1 MARFIT
7 LASSSSGNAA
17 YIGDGTCGV
26 LIDAGIS
33 AKRIKTAL
41 SEAGVD
47 PSSVHAL
54 FVTHEHTDHVAGLRV
69 LAGQLKIPVYATRG
83 TLAGLSDLQLLDGK
97 FPCTP
102 MLSEPVTVGDMRITS
117 FRTHHDSRES
127 CGYVV
132 RLPDRT
138 VGICTDTG
146 KFTKEMGR
154 ALAGCDLVLLE
165 SNYDREMLINGYYP
179 PYLKGRILSDSGHL
193 SNDDCA
199 EAACVL
205 YDLGVHRFVLGHLSR
220 ENNTPDRA
228 VSCTRAAL
236 KRLGAKEG
244 EDYVLTAAPVEA
256 MEAYMVF

>member
-7 LASSSSGNAA
+7 LASSSAGNAA
-17 YIGDGTCGV
+17 YIGDGSCGV
-26 LIDAGIS
+26 LIDAGVT

-41 SEAGVD
+41 AEAGVA
-47 PSSVHAL
+47 PACIHAI
-54 FVTHEHTDHVAGLRV
+54 FVTHEHTDHVTGLRV
-69 LAGQLKIPVYATRG
+69 LASQLKVPVYATRG
-83 TLAGLSDLQLLDGK
+83 TLAGLNDLGILDGK
-97 FPCTP
+97 FPY
-102 MLSEPVTVGDMRITS
+102 EPIMASGVRVGDITVTP

-138 VGICTDTG
+138 VGVCTDTG
-146 KFTKEMGR
+146 KFTQEMGR

-165 SNYDREMLINGYYP
+165 SNYDREMLISGFYP

-199 EAACVL
+199 DAACAL
-205 YDLGVHRFVLGHLSR
+205 YDLGVRRFVLGHLSR
-220 ENNTPDRA
+220 ENNTPERA

-236 KRLGAKEG
+236 KRYGAAEG
-244 EDYVLTAAPVEA
+244 LDYMLSAAPVEA
-256 MEAYMVF
+256 MERYIAF